1 MMTAFIPSK
10 EHGMEYVH
18 DYLIVG
24 AGMAADA
31 AAKTIR
37 EADAMANIGIV
48 GDETRAP
55 YQRPPLSKAL
65 WKGDKSPADID
76 LATSESGAQLHL
88 GRHIESLD
96 RVAHTARDNHGDSYR
111 YRRLLLATGATPRR
125 LPFDGGE
132 RTIHFR
138 TLDDYEA
145 LRRYAKPGAYIAV
158 VGGGFIGSELAASL
172 SSVGCK
178 VTMLFPGAAIGAGR
192 YPDGLAG
199 YLDDYYRSH
208 GVDVRSGVKVTGGN
222 ATDGGVELELSNG
235 DVLRVEAVVAGL
247 GVTPNT
253 ALAEQAGLAVDDGI
267 VVDAHLRTSDAD
279 IWAAGDVANF
289 HSTALDRRLRV
300 EHEDAAISMGRHAG
314 RAMAGADAAYI
325 TQPFFYSDLFDL
337 GYEAV
342 GVLDTRLQVI
352 EDWRDPYREGVVY
365 YLDAGRVR
373 GVLLWNV
380 WDQVDA
386 ARELI
391 AQAGPFDAASLRGR
405 LPRST

>member
-1 MMTAFIPSK
+1 
-10 EHGMEYVH
+10 MEYAH
-18 DYLIVG
+18 NYLIVG

-31 AAKTIR
+31 AAKAIR
-37 EADAMANIGIV
+37 EADATADIGIV
-48 GDETRAP
+48 GDETQAP

-76 LATSESGAQLHL
+76 LGTSKIGAQLHL
-88 GRHIESLD
+88 GRRIESLD
-96 RVAHTARDNHGDSYR
+96 RVAHTARDDHGDSYH

-132 RTIHFR
+132 RMIHFR
-138 TLDDYEA
+138 TLDDYQA

-172 SSVGCK
+172 SGAGCK

-192 YPDGLAG
+192 YPEGLAG

-208 GVDVRSGVKVTGGN
+208 GVDVRNGIKVTGGN

-253 ALAEQAGLAVDDGI
+253 MLAEQAGLAVDEGI
-267 VVDAHLRTSDAD
+267 VVDAHLRSSDAD

-289 HSTALDRRLRV
+289 YNPALGRRLRV
-300 EHEDAAISMGRHAG
+300 EHEDAAVSMGRHAG
-314 RAMAGADAAYI
+314 RAMAGVAGEY
-325 TQPFFYSDLFDL
+325 TTLPFFYSDLFDL

-342 GVLDTRLQVI
+342 GLLDSRLQVV
-352 EDWRDPYREGVVY
+352 EDWREPNREGVVY

-386 ARELI
+386 ARELV
-391 AQAGPFDAASLRGR
+391 AEAGPFDATSLRGR

>member
-1 MMTAFIPSK
+1 M
-10 EHGMEYVH
+10 EHVH

-31 AAKTIR
+31 AAKAIR
-37 EADAMANIGIV
+37 EADATANIGIV
-48 GDETRAP
+48 GEETQAP

-65 WKGDKSPADID
+65 WKGGKSPVDID
-76 LATSESGAQLHL
+76 LATANSGAQLHL
-88 GRHIESLD
+88 GRRIVSLD
-96 RVAHTARDNHGDSYR
+96 RAAHTVRDDHGDSYR

-132 RTIHFR
+132 RLIHFR
-138 TLDDYEA
+138 TLDDYQA

-158 VGGGFIGSELAASL
+158 IGGGFIGSELASSL

-178 VTMLFPGAAIGAGR
+178 VTMLFPGAAIGTGR
-192 YPDGLAG
+192 YPDGLTG
-199 YLDDYYRSH
+199 YLDDYYRNH
-208 GVDVRSGVKVTGGN
+208 GVDVRAGIKVTGGR
-222 ATDGGVELELSNG
+222 ATDGGVELELSDG
-235 DVLRVEAVVAGL
+235 EVLRVEAVVAGL

-253 ALAEQAGLAVDDGI
+253 ALAEQAGLAVDNGI

-289 HSTALDRRLRV
+289 HSAALDRRLRV
-300 EHEDAAISMGRHAG
+300 EHEDAAVGMGRLAG
-314 RAMAGADAAYI
+314 RVMAGVEEAY
-325 TQPFFYSDLFDL
+325 TTLPFFYSDLFDL

-342 GVLDTRLQVI
+342 GLLDTRLEVV
-352 EDWRDPYREGVVY
+352 EDWREPHREGVVY

-391 AQAGPFDAASLRGR
+391 AQSGPFDAASLRQR
-405 LPRST
+405 LPRKA